1 MDKKTSA
8 RVVLDYIR
16 LMPTY
21 DFYNTETGETFEKLL
36 SISAKEEYL
45 KENSHIQQVHLGA
58 MSIVSGVSITGKVP
72 DGFKE
77 VLAKVS
83 ENHKQSS
90 VANKHGKKSI
100 SESQTQRIVD
110 KHLGKFGQ

>member
-1 MDKKTSA
+1 MDKAFSP
-8 RVVLDYIR
+8 RVVFDYII

-21 DFYNTETGETFEKLL
+21 DFVNTETGEEFEQFM
-36 SISAKEEYL
+36 SISAREEFL
-45 KENSHIQQVHLGA
+45 KTNPHIQQVLGA
-58 MSIVSGVSITGKVP
+58 TSTVSGVSITGKVP

-90 VANKHGKKSI
+90 VANRHGKKSI

-110 KHLGKFGQ
+110 KHLGKFGR

>member
-1 MDKKTSA
+1 M
-8 RVVLDYIR
+8 VFDYIR
-16 LMPTY
+16 LMPTF
-21 DFYNTETGETFEKLL
+21 DFLNTETGETFEKLL
-36 SISAKEEYL
+36 SISAKEDFL

-77 VLAKVS
+77 VLSKVS
-83 ENHKQSS
+83 ESHKQSS
-90 VANKHGKKSI
+90 VANKHGKKGVK
-100 SESQTQRIVD
+100 ESQTQRIVD

>member
-1 MDKKTSA
+1 
-8 RVVLDYIR
+8 
-16 LMPTY
+16 MPLY
-21 DFYNTETGETFEKLL
+21 DFLNTQTGEVEELML
-36 SISAKEEYL
+36 SLSQREQFL
-45 KENSHIQQVHLGA
+45 KDNPHMQQVLGA
-58 MSIVSGVSITGKVP
+58 TATVSGVSITGKVP

-100 SESQTQRIVD
+100 KESQTQQIVN
-110 KHLGKFGQ
+110 KHLGKFN

>member
-1 MDKKTSA
+1 
-8 RVVLDYIR
+8 
-16 LMPTY
+16 MPTY
-21 DFYNTETGETFEKLL
+21 DFINNETGETFEKFL
-36 SISAKEEYL
+36 SLSGKDEYL
-45 KENSHIQQVHLGA
+45 KENPHIQQIHLGA

-83 ENHKQSS
+83 ENHKQSA
-90 VANKHGKKSI
+90 VANRHGKKSMK
-100 SESQTQRIVD
+100 EAQTQRLVD

>member
-1 MDKKTSA
+1 
-8 RVVLDYIR
+8 
-16 LMPTY
+16 MPTY
-21 DFYNTETGETFEKLL
+21 DFINTETGETFEKFLSLL
-36 SISAKEEYL
+36 GKDEYL
-45 KENSHIQQVHLGA
+45 KENPHIQQIHLGA

-90 VANKHGKKSI
+90 VANKHGKNGIK
-100 SESQTQRIVD
+100 ESQTQRIVD

>member
-1 MDKKTSA
+1 
-8 RVVLDYIR
+8 
-16 LMPTY
+16 MPTY
-21 DFYNTETGETFEKLL
+21 DFLNTETGETFEKFL
-36 SISAKEEYL
+36 SLSGKDTYL
-45 KENSHIQQVHLGA
+45 KENPHIQQVHLGA

-90 VANKHGKKSI
+90 VANRHGKKGI
-100 SESQTQRIVD
+100 KESQTQRIVD

>member
-1 MDKKTSA
+1 MDKAFSPK
-8 RVVLDYIR
+8 VVFDYII

-21 DFYNTETGETFEKLL
+21 DFVNTETGEEFEQFM
-36 SISAKEEYL
+36 SISAREEFL
-45 KENSHIQQVHLGA
+45 KTNPHIQQVLGA
-58 MSIVSGVSITGKVP
+58 TSTVSG
-72 DGFKE
+72 

-90 VANKHGKKSI
+90 VANRHGKKSI

-110 KHLGKFGQ
+110 KHLGKFGR

>member
-1 MDKKTSA
+1 MSMAA
-8 RVVLDYIR
+8 R
-16 LMPTY
+16 
-21 DFYNTETGETFEKLL
+21 EQ
-36 SISAKEEYL
+36 YL
-45 KENSHIQQVHLGA
+45 KDNPHIQQMLGA
-58 MSIVSGVSITGKVP
+58 TSTVSGVSITGKVP

-100 SESQTQRIVD
+100 RESQTQRIVD

>member
-1 MDKKTSA
+1 MV
-8 RVVLDYIR
+8 RDYII

-21 DFYNTETGETFEKLL
+21 DFLNTETGETFEKLMSL
-36 SISAKEEYL
+36 SAREQYL
-45 KENSHIQQVHLGA
+45 KENPHIQQVHLGA
-58 MSIVSGVSITGKVP
+58 MHIVSGVSITGKIP

-90 VANKHGKKSI
+90 VANRHGKKSI
-100 SESQTQRIVD
+100 KEAQTQRIVD

>member
-1 MDKKTSA
+1 
-8 RVVLDYIR
+8 
-16 LMPTY
+16 MPTY
-21 DFYNTETGETFEKLL
+21 DFFNTETGEEFEQFM
-36 SISAKEEYL
+36 SIAAREEYL
-45 KENSHIQQVHLGA
+45 KTNPHIQQVHLGA

-83 ENHKQSS
+83 ESHKQSS

-100 SESQTQRIVD
+100 KESQTQRLVD
-110 KHLGKFGQ
+110 KHLGRFGQ